1 MLDLRELSDGLREL
15 ENELEAFDTSVMG
28 SPQGHEIITRRAAA
42 GLSGYSPTDVTAL
55 VEGVR
60 RADIGSGVIGF
71 VGAMASQFAANS
83 QRSHALRRSVCQP
96 LMQALREIRGRLVEL
111 HGHALLAESR
121 GQRRAAMEWT
131 GEALHLIQDS
141 YSPAHTERVIG
152 AGSRRPITY
161 IRYYKVGVVP
171 ARPASRGAPLE
182 HHVPKD
188 PRDHVLGP
196 GGRLKPEPVAAAAAS
211 RQFLQMM
218 RRHLASPHSASNRGE
233 LTRFMNDHLILSGSR
248 TEPSTY
254 YACRP

>member
-1 MLDLRELSDGLREL
+1 VLDLREINAQLQEL
-15 ENELEAFDTSVMG
+15 EQEAEAFDTSVMG
-28 SPQGHEIITRRAAA
+28 SPQGHEIITRQAAA
-42 GLSGYSPTDVTAL
+42 GLPGYSAADVAAL

-71 VGAMASQFAANS
+71 VGAMAGQFAANS

-96 LMQALREIRGRLVEL
+96 LLQAVREIRGRLVEL
-111 HGHALLAESR
+111 HGLAVHAESR
-121 GQRRAAMEWT
+121 GQHRAAMEWT

-141 YSPAHTERVIG
+141 YSPAHTERVHG
-152 AGSRRPITY
+152 AGIRQPIKY
-161 IRYYKVGVVP
+161 IRYYKVGVIP
-171 ARPASRGAPLE
+171 TRPASRGAPLE

-196 GGRLKPEPVAAAAAS
+196 GGRLKPEATSAVRAS

-218 RRHLASPHSASNRGE
+218 RRHFVSPRAASNATE
-233 LTRFMNDHLILSGSR
+233 LTRFMSDHLILSRSR
-248 TEPSTY
+248 TEPSTH